1 MGHPVA
7 PAPLGPI
14 EPLVRPGQHGAKILS
29 RPDQGG
35 AQAHGHGG
43 GIRRHGRHCGADP
56 LRHLQQYP
64 LVYLRQQDQKLLA
77 TAAHEEI
84 LPPQLGGDALA
95 DPAQDL
101 VTGLVAE
108 AIVDLLEVIEIQH
121 DEAGE
126 MLPLYPVVILVEE
139 KVAVVEAGELIRLP
153 EPLEPLLQLV
163 LAGDAA
169 GHPGHRPL
177 PLI

>member
-35 AQAHGHGG
+35 AQAHGHRG

-84 LPPQLGGDALA
+84 LPPQLGRDALA
-95 DPAQDL
+95 DPAL
-101 VTGLVAE
+101 VKKLTDAFLKLDPANPEHKEIMALQRASKFIPTKKENYDGIEKAAQSAGL
-108 AIVDLLEVIEIQH
+108 L
-121 DEAGE
+121 
-126 MLPLYPVVILVEE
+126 
-139 KVAVVEAGELIRLP
+139 K
-153 EPLEPLLQLV
+153 
-163 LAGDAA
+163 
-169 GHPGHRPL
+169 
-177 PLI
+177 

>member
-1 MGHPVA
+1 M
-7 PAPLGPI
+7 
-14 EPLVRPGQHGAKILS
+14 
-29 RPDQGG
+29 
-35 AQAHGHGG
+35 
-43 GIRRHGRHCGADP
+43 
-56 LRHLQQYP
+56 
-64 LVYLRQQDQKLLA
+64 
-77 TAAHEEI
+77 
-84 LPPQLGGDALA
+84 
-95 DPAQDL
+95 
-101 VTGLVAE
+101 AE

-126 MLPLYPVVILVEE
+126 MLPLHPVVILVEE
-139 KVAVVEAGELIRLP
+139 EVAVVEAGELIRLP